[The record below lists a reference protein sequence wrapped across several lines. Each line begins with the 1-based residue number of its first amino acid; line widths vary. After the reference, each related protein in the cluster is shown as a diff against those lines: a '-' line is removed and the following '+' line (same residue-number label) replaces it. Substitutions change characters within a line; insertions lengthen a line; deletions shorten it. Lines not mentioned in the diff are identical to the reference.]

1 MPLDLRLRK
10 ADVRAKMRSMNS
22 EVGEVGLEQVGN
34 GAPIMATE
42 AHNGLWGLFLLMKR
56 TSGTDLHHCH
66 HYYYYRHNASLL

>member
-42 AHNGLWGLFLLMKR
+42 AHNGPWGLFLLMKSPLYVGLLCR
-56 TSGTDLHHCH
+56 FHRHCQDFF
-66 HYYYYRHNASLL
+66 AP